1 MINLTKSNI
10 SFSSFYSGPCDN
22 CDDYC
27 HKPGATRTCVALTD
41 ELHIA
46 VFSLSFI
53 RLLINFG
60 NGKYDNGLG
69 NHCCQNTPLEQFYSL
84 VERLNGDLAVGLSV
98 WKLQCGI
105 AELQWNAK
113 QLRRL
118 SKDPKYKDMLA
129 KDFSI
134 NEHVDHVV
142 CIHESLN
149 LWLDQNKIDRIQKD
163 NQTRDKQTQK
173 QATEEGKQKKKN
185 QKYDKKVKQRN
196 DKAKFT
202 REYED
207 KVAEEYANQL
217 GAAAAATY
225 ESEYISQNGES
236 AANIVAQSLLAN
248 AAPSLDSKN
257 RRREKK
263 KKRGTRQLQ
272 AIKLLIK
279 EIDYFFWSYDI
290 DPENEPLA
298 KEIAIGYFDLYNDNI
313 EEAIENLEKD
323 FKKKFKEELKV
334 DNPEDFTFLKNVL
347 EKLNCRKRKS
357 QVKVMDRIEEE
368 DEQSDDQEKGL
379 SDESSDE
386 SSDEFSDASSN
397 ESRDASRNELSDED
411 EVEEQCTRKCGNCSI
426 CIMKLE
432 ADTTRERTME
442 TTMETTRGRK
452 RKAKTTTTTKTK
464 TTKTTTKT
472 KTTKTKTK
480 AKKTTKTKTKAKKTN
495 TKKKKIISKKKK
507 QKTNNPVIDLS
518 KTTLFK
524 RRRGNRNSTGKII
537 SSFRRGEIKVSGD
550 GNCLVRIFAVINPL
564 SGGIAGGVTA
574 DKLMTN
580 ANIRVWLEI
589 MATASSRK
597 EINKI
602 KHGCFNGPTHRS
614 AVGLQKWNDIAA
626 NHGQPSAIGTVK
638 NMTDK
643 TLWASNN
650 TAEIALRWLIMAKHH
665 LMQMPVIIIG
675 INATGLDNK
684 EIQPTT
690 VVSALY
696 LTKSNNVSVRYGSC
710 AAASNALG
718 DNAVQNFDS
727 VIISNKNNIQ
737 EKIQYCSCKK
747 GTPCSCNFVDRPTH
761 EETFQ
766 LKEALQICAALCPA
780 TAPCFVRFVGGC
792 HYDGNRAS
800 VEDWNFWVE
809 AVAKDK
815 FEIESCDNKITWHFA
830 PT

>member
-1 MINLTKSNI
+1 MKVSFQIHAKKFCCPFVGCDRTFTSEFNL
-10 SFSSFYSGPCDN
+10 
-22 CDDYC
+22 
-27 HKPGATRTCVALTD
+27 
-41 ELHIA
+41 
-46 VFSLSFI
+46 
-53 RLLINFG
+53 
-60 NGKYDNGLG
+60 GLG
-69 NHCCQNTPLEQFYSL
+69 GHIDWCKKNPDNMNDEIEDSSSSSSSSTKKNET
-84 VERLNGDLAVGLSV
+84 ENDMDDMGDLGEDMMDDIDEDIMDEDMVGDMEDDM
-98 WKLQCGI
+98 KD
-105 AELQWNAK
+105 AK
-113 QLRRL
+113 Q
-118 SKDPKYKDMLA
+118 KDVIVIDEMI
-129 KDFSI
+129 D
-134 NEHVDHVV
+134 
-142 CIHESLN
+142 
-149 LWLDQNKIDRIQKD
+149 NK
-163 NQTRDKQTQK
+163 
-173 QATEEGKQKKKN
+173 
-185 QKYDKKVKQRN
+185 
-196 DKAKFT
+196 
-202 REYED
+202 
-207 KVAEEYANQL
+207 
-217 GAAAAATY
+217 
-225 ESEYISQNGES
+225 
-236 AANIVAQSLLAN
+236 
-248 AAPSLDSKN
+248 
-257 RRREKK
+257 
-263 KKRGTRQLQ
+263 
-272 AIKLLIK
+272 
-279 EIDYFFWSYDI
+279 SYSSSS
-290 DPENEPLA
+290 
-298 KEIAIGYFDLYNDNI
+298 
-313 EEAIENLEKD
+313 
-323 FKKKFKEELKV
+323 
-334 DNPEDFTFLKNVL
+334 
-347 EKLNCRKRKS
+347 RKS
-357 QVKVMDRIEEE
+357 GKR
-368 DEQSDDQEKGL
+368 
-379 SDESSDE
+379 SS
-386 SSDEFSDASSN
+386 SSSSSN
-397 ESRDASRNELSDED
+397 ENVIIDSDED

-452 RKAKTTTTTKTK
+452 RKAKKTTTTKTK

-495 TKKKKIISKKKK
+495 TKKKKNKSKKKK
-507 QKTNNPVIDLS
+507 RKTNNQVIDLS
-518 KTTLFK
+518 KTTSFK
-524 RRRGNRNSTGKII
+524 KRRGNRNPTGKII
-537 SSFRRGEIKVSGD
+537 SSCRRGEIKVSGD

-564 SGGIAGGVTA
+564 SGEIAGGVTA
-574 DKLMTN
+574 DKLKTN
-580 ANIRVWLEI
+580 ANVRVWLEI
-589 MATASSRK
+589 MARASSRK

-696 LTKSNNVSVRYGSC
+696 LTKSNNVSVRYGSS

>member
-1 MINLTKSNI
+1 
-10 SFSSFYSGPCDN
+10 
-22 CDDYC
+22 
-27 HKPGATRTCVALTD
+27 
-41 ELHIA
+41 
-46 VFSLSFI
+46 
-53 RLLINFG
+53 
-60 NGKYDNGLG
+60 
-69 NHCCQNTPLEQFYSL
+69 
-84 VERLNGDLAVGLSV
+84 
-98 WKLQCGI
+98 
-105 AELQWNAK
+105 
-113 QLRRL
+113 
-118 SKDPKYKDMLA
+118 
-129 KDFSI
+129 
-134 NEHVDHVV
+134 
-142 CIHESLN
+142 
-149 LWLDQNKIDRIQKD
+149 
-163 NQTRDKQTQK
+163 
-173 QATEEGKQKKKN
+173 
-185 QKYDKKVKQRN
+185 
-196 DKAKFT
+196 
-202 REYED
+202 
-207 KVAEEYANQL
+207 
-217 GAAAAATY
+217 
-225 ESEYISQNGES
+225 
-236 AANIVAQSLLAN
+236 
-248 AAPSLDSKN
+248 
-257 RRREKK
+257 
-263 KKRGTRQLQ
+263 
-272 AIKLLIK
+272 
-279 EIDYFFWSYDI
+279 
-290 DPENEPLA
+290 
-298 KEIAIGYFDLYNDNI
+298 
-313 EEAIENLEKD
+313 
-323 FKKKFKEELKV
+323 
-334 DNPEDFTFLKNVL
+334 
-347 EKLNCRKRKS
+347 
-357 QVKVMDRIEEE
+357 
-368 DEQSDDQEKGL
+368 
-379 SDESSDE
+379 
-386 SSDEFSDASSN
+386 
-397 ESRDASRNELSDED
+397 
-411 EVEEQCTRKCGNCSI
+411 
-426 CIMKLE
+426 
-432 ADTTRERTME
+432 
-442 TTMETTRGRK
+442 
-452 RKAKTTTTTKTK
+452 
-464 TTKTTTKT
+464 
-472 KTTKTKTK
+472 
-480 AKKTTKTKTKAKKTN
+480 
-495 TKKKKIISKKKK
+495 ISKKKK

-696 LTKSNNVSVRYGSC
+696 LTKSNNVSVRYGSS